1 LNTAQVTGAI
11 NEVKLAGD
19 TILST
24 LETVDPAV
32 ALPAATAEQV
42 LNLVADLVGKAL
54 TAWSA
59 ASGVPITVESVQA
72 LLPNQTALTQ
82 PDPV

>member
-1 LNTAQVTGAI
+1 LNTTTVTTAI
-11 NEVKLAGD
+11 NEVQMAGD

-24 LETVDPAV
+24 LQAVDPGV
-32 ALPAATAEQV
+32 ALPAATAQLV
-42 LNLVADLVGKAL
+42 LDEILKLASAAL

-72 LLPNQTALTQ
+72 LLANPTPLSA
-82 PDPV
+82 PDA